1 MSESNL
7 RHWHVLGKTDPAQTK
22 PFRRQGGFAGT
33 AIKPIWTEYRLTER
47 FGPCGVGWGCDE
59 PIFSLVP
66 AGDELMVYCTLRC
79 WYLEEGKPASLYG
92 VGGDKVLVKRQSGF
106 ATDDEAYKKAFT
118 DAMGNAFKHLGAA
131 ADVHM
136 GRFDDSKYVNEM
148 RREFGD
154 EAPPKAASAPKSA
167 ATPETDP
174 FAPATDDEARLNEAR
189 NAFARIKKVL
199 NAQRLP
205 AQIDDVIEIEKR
217 DGKLD
222 LIKQVHP
229 TSYEALL
236 DLAQARKA
244 ELRSAA

>member
-1 MSESNL
+1 MNENL
-7 RHWHVLGKTDPAQTK
+7 RHWEALGKTDPAHTK
-22 PFRRQGGFAGT
+22 TFQRAGGFKGT

-59 PIFSLVP
+59 PVFNLVP

-79 WYLEEGKPASLYG
+79 WYMEDGKPASLYG

-136 GRFDDSKYVNEM
+136 GLFDDSKYVSEM
-148 RREFGD
+148 KREFA
-154 EAPPKAASAPKSA
+154 EESP
-167 ATPETDP
+167 
-174 FAPATDDEARLNEAR
+174 APAPAQEPDAEDARRDEAR
-189 NAFARIKKVL
+189 NAFSRIKRTIAAQTLPKGVDDIIKV
-199 NAQRLP
+199 
-205 AQIDDVIEIEKR
+205 ETR
-217 DGKLD
+217 DGKLA
-222 LIKQVHP
+222 LIREVHEA
-229 TSYEALL
+229 SYDALMS
-236 DLAQARKA
+236 LAQARKD